1 MAKPREDV
9 VAEFNA
15 GVNMS
20 AEELESWL
28 ADPQS
33 EEAGTGVGVESGH
46 RIVEILRKNPT
57 RDPEKYDEVGPVL
70 CLYRE
75 PVLTGW

>member
-1 MAKPREDV
+1 MVKPREEV

-20 AEELESWL
+20 AEELENWL

-70 CLYRE
+70 HTHKDSALRD
-75 PVLTGW
+75 W